1 MQEMPILGNQE
12 VLHVGDLLSAQ
23 FQQKT
28 LLFREAEITCG
39 SSQSLRGFQFQ
50 SNKEVRIKE
59 NLMDAGTDSGV
70 NQNHVETCFNNSD
83 AWLHRRD
90 SDLMG

>member
-1 MQEMPILGNQE
+1 MLETWCLPNFNRKPYFLE
-12 VLHVGDLLSAQ
+12 RWKSYVGPVRA
-23 FQQKT
+23 
-28 LLFREAEITCG
+28 C
-39 SSQSLRGFQFQ
+39 FQFQ

-59 NLMDAGTDSGV
+59 NLTDASTDSEFGV
-70 NQNHVETCFNNSD
+70 NQNHLEPCFNNSD